1 MQSIRISYGQS
12 SIMRCSI
19 ALAYDRFF
27 TDFTSHQSGV
37 PVATYNPVTGDL
49 VNSNDDVF
57 AGFESVYGDRHND
70 EVTINDFN

>member
-37 PVATYNPVTGDL
+37 PVTTGTEEASAINYNTPEYFDPIN
-49 VNSNDDVF
+49 VNMDI
-57 AGFESVYGDRHND
+57 A
-70 EVTINDFN
+70 

>member
-37 PVATYNPVTGDL
+37 PVTTGDL
-49 VNSNDDVF
+49 VNNSNDVF